1 MNYKRI
7 NSHLILLLTVIIAG
21 LIVAASGRWIALGKG
36 ADTGTANLI
45 FLIICGIAGIVYL
58 TLVTILSHLLTP
70 VFAKLQ
76 AKKEPVTV
84 VHEDAPESEQIP
96 EQQPTEESPAFAP
109 IEELKQIAEAKQV
122 RRTAEQ
128 IRTFHEY
135 THYVVGPYVSTEGLS
150 RLCDY
155 IELYALGEELPKD
168 ITPIHTK
175 KLLNYDLFHFG
186 WNMAEHFNVG
196 KKYEVVPWLQFVFA
210 NLRDLEPSYIK
221 GKLSTPRRKHDLIP
235 IIDNIPAELARLKG

>member
-1 MNYKRI
+1 MDDKKI
-7 NSHLILLLTVIIAG
+7 NSHFILLLTVIIAG

-36 ADTGTANLI
+36 ADVGTANLI
-45 FLIICGIAGIVYL
+45 FLIICGIAVVVYL
-58 TLVTILSHLLTP
+58 TLVTTLSQLLTP
-70 VFAKLQ
+70 FFAKLQ
-76 AKKEPVTV
+76 AKKEPIAV
-84 VHEDAPESEQIP
+84 VPEDAPEP
-96 EQQPTEESPAFAP
+96 EQVPELKPVEELPALAP
-109 IEELKQIAEAKQV
+109 IEELKQAAEAKQV
-122 RRTAEQ
+122 LRTSEQ

-135 THYVVGPYVSTEGLS
+135 THYAVGPYVSTEGLS

-210 NLRDLEPSYIK
+210 NLRNLEPSYIK